1 MAVDRLE
8 RVNALLRRE
17 IGEALYREFPS
28 VAHGL
33 EVGAI
38 SVLRVQFAS
47 NLRNATVYVSIFGH
61 DHQRGSYLQALA
73 AAAPGIPSRINRDM
87 SLKYTPKLHF
97 SLDNGL
103 AKGDQVLDL
112 LYRMEE
118 RGELPST
125 DAPSAGHPA
134 D

>member
-17 IGEALYREFPS
+17 IAEALYREFPS
-28 VAHGL
+28 VGRGL

-38 SVLRVQFAS
+38 SVLRVQCAT
-47 NLRNATVYVSIFGH
+47 NLRNATVYVSLFGH
-61 DHQRGSYLQALA
+61 EDRRGSYLQALA
-73 AAAPGIPSRINRDM
+73 AAAPAIQARINRDM
-87 SLKYTPKLHF
+87 TLKYTPKLHF

-112 LYRMEE
+112 LYRMEST
-118 RGELPST
+118 GELPR
-125 DAPSAGHPA
+125 DAEPEAGDPPH
-134 D
+134 